1 MSPDQSRDAR
11 QPVDPDV
18 EVAPRPLPHPWHLV
32 RSNLDLLPVIAV
44 GGSLGSLARW
54 ALGEAMP
61 HASAQFA
68 WSTFVIN
75 ASGSLALGLLMALV
89 LDVWSHHRYT
99 RPFFG
104 VGVLGGYTTFSTY
117 LLDTRGVF
125 AAGRPGV
132 AFAYL
137 LGTTAAGVVAVWVG
151 LVLGRSLVGAVFDRE
166 DAEVA
171 Q

>member
-1 MSPDQSRDAR
+1 MSPDRSRDRR

-32 RSNLDLLPVIAV
+32 RQNLDLLPAIAA

-54 ALGEAMP
+54 GVGTALP
-61 HASAQFA
+61 HSASQFA
-68 WSTFVIN
+68 WSTFLIN
-75 ASGSLALGLLMALV
+75 ASGSLLLGLLMAFA
-89 LDVWSHHRYT
+89 LDLWSHHRYT
-99 RPFFG
+99 RPFLG

-125 AAGRPGV
+125 AAGHPGI

-137 LGTTAAGVVAVWVG
+137 LGTVAAGVVAVWAG
-151 LVLGRSLVGAVFDRE
+151 LALGRSVAGVLSGRA
-166 DAEVA
+166 DAESA
-171 Q
+171 R